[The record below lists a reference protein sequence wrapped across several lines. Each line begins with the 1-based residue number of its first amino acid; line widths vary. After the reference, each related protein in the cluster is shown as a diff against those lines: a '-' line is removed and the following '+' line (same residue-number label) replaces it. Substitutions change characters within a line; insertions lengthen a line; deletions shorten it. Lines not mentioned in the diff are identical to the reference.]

1 MGRLSRGLVA
11 GAVGTTALE
20 AAGYLDMAVRGRP
33 ASRTPERSVRR
44 LARTAGLDLGRGR
57 RARNR
62 RTALGALL
70 GYATGA
76 GVGAGY
82 AVLKRDRMP
91 GRLAPVTLAGAAML
105 AANGPMSALGI
116 TDPRRWSA
124 QDWAADVLPHLAY
137 GVATATTY
145 RMLSRG
151 A

>member
-1 MGRLSRGLVA
+1 MGRLSRGMIA

-20 AAGYLDMAVRGRP
+20 AVGYLDMAVRGRP
-33 ASRTPERSVRR
+33 ASRTPENSVRKLSR
-44 LARTAGLDLGRGR
+44 IVGIDLGRGQ

-62 RTALGALL
+62 RAGLGALL

-82 AVLKRDRMP
+82 ALLKRDKMP
-91 GRLAPVTLAGAAML
+91 GRLAPIMLAGTAM
-105 AANGPMSALGI
+105 AVANGPMAALGV
-116 TDPRRWSA
+116 TNPRRWSG

-137 GVATATTY
+137 GVITATTY

>member
-1 MGRLSRGLVA
+1 MGALSRGLVA

-20 AAGYLDMAVRGRP
+20 AVGYLDMAVRGRP
-33 ASRTPERSVRR
+33 ASRTPEESVRR
-44 LARTAGLDLGRGR
+44 LTRSIDLGRGR

-62 RTALGALL
+62 RAGLGALL

-82 AVLKRDRMP
+82 ALLKHGQMP
-91 GRLAPVTLAGAAML
+91 GRLAPVTLAGTAML
-105 AANGPMSALGI
+105 VANGPMSAIGV
-116 TDPRRWSA
+116 TDPRRWSGR
-124 QDWAADVLPHLAY
+124 DWVADVLPHLAY
-137 GVATATTY
+137 GIATATTY